1 MIKRVMK
8 RSFSIFLTLVLL
20 ATTFFIFDPSVLK
33 MDASA
38 SLAVDAST
46 MGSSLPAQIANAP
59 ETIYLKPGT
68 NNFQYYSLINVDTG
82 DAGNSTSTTGS
93 ITFSNGKAT
102 ATQLFVNNFWKKTS
116 DNPDTYTD
124 ASSSISNF
132 KPNSATLTTVSGLT
146 GSSGGGTTSAIV
158 NGSKITDTGA
168 SGNNNI
174 NFVFD
179 SNRSTFVCDEGDVY
193 VVEWGIEYKLDGV
206 FHYTFLYTGFY
217 KPRLTITGATARGR
231 HTTSLTNVPK
241 AAGFGF
247 IAGAMKYAEVGNR
260 TTAYTGSTFGTNC
273 APLVGFVGQQNNGS
287 AGQYTIPNCEDG
299 WKSETSFPSSG
310 SPKTIMVTPGEYD
323 AQGQS
328 DNYDV
333 WTTYTNFGSYA
344 NPVPTGTNHSD
355 VSSAGQMTTAGVYS
369 GVAYEVVDTSRFT
382 DLGQIPNFSVGYI
395 RYFHERGGDEAKLNY
410 IRVSDAPGTS
420 PASNGITIAG
430 VDTSD
435 HNDNEGEWKS
445 RTYGL
450 YEFRGSTASISG
462 QKNMYVMYR
471 YSEDITVYD
480 YPIQIHIG
488 VGLSIYGVNKDALR
502 QAYTRHLASNI
513 DKVTYS
519 SGYASYLS
527 RLQTQMKY
535 LCDPTS
541 TKNDVGIAESEM
553 ETAQKGIIT
562 ANMSE
567 ILTFYVPEAIYLTPS
582 TGNMNTFQYYVDR
595 ANAKDGALNAQAAK
609 TSGNIYLNVP
619 GASSVSISLSGV
631 SSSTIGTKTGTDTIN
646 TTITAGTLSTAI
658 AQNTTTTVEWTAT
671 YVIDGVTY
679 SSKAYSTVYAPLC
692 QANSTVAQQVG
703 SRSGGGSNARL
714 TLTGWI
720 TGINGIEVNS
730 DSTNRTASSGTDEIG
745 GMIDPPLTDST
756 VHGNNAD
763 YDLNANEHDDFLQ
776 WVSGGTGYSG
786 YYTWSGGDKQVTTCH
801 SYYNGILNVDTSRY
815 TDVSQIPNL
824 CGGVDFGNYR
834 SHDHEYDP
842 LIGSSTYY
850 GTCFNKIGYSAISS
864 SGDTLTVDNLYNVS
878 RTEKTCNG
886 NNLYSGQEGLRRTY
900 TLSGST
906 SKKFIVLSFDYHIT
920 GVSTKADRSAE
931 AVGHVYTRIN
941 QIAKSD
947 LRDTLNNEI
956 ETGKQAAYY
965 TPASWTAYQNA
976 IKAAY
981 SALGSPVATQTDVNN
996 AKNGI
1001 GTAKAGLRK
1010 IAGKLTA
1017 DHIGTDGRLLENPTE
1032 SKDYEAGDAT
1042 YADSNDYTGYTLT
1055 DAKQSFLDPA
1065 ALAANTTSNG
1075 NASKKL
1081 TWDAATATMT
1091 FKDTSGGS
1099 DNYNPYPGSGSDIS
1113 NYYYVPVTPGRT
1125 VTITYTA
1132 AGSSPQFY
1140 AFYAGADMKTVTS
1153 AADGKWLQCKDGDSG
1168 NVTLSFT
1175 VPSDVYYLTFRMGN
1189 RTANGTTTFK
1199 NINLTISGDSH
1210 SLPITDGHAGDVIT
1224 NNTHPHTH
1232 YTFIYTPNKYDV
1244 TYDTDGGTYNG
1255 KNDSYTYNDIAQYN
1269 AAFKVGAVTLGGSAV
1284 SANPTKTGYIF
1295 NNWVCSQNQVVYN
1308 PNAQISSWV
1317 WDTDAVIFKAQW
1329 TPIEYNIAFN
1339 ANDGTGSMNSINGVK
1354 YNEIVTLPAN
1364 TFTRANYNFMGW
1376 NTAADG
1382 SGTSYA
1388 DKESAGNF
1396 TSANGATVTLYA
1408 QWQVDSHK
1416 AKAFA
1421 YSNTA
1426 TAGYTNSAT
1435 GGTVQVNSATAGVT
1449 SEAEINYN
1457 TSYTLK
1463 AEAKTGYYFN
1473 GWFDSSALSGNPLS
1487 TSASWNRTMG
1497 SGDANWYARFTV
1509 EQYNITMYR
1518 NYESTDSNVTNTLT
1532 GVKYGSSQTVT
1543 IPTRTGYT
1551 FNGWYSARTAGTQ
1564 EYGKTSPITIKD
1576 HGSNNANIDLY
1587 AQWTANTIT
1596 VAYAA
1601 NGGSGSMSN
1610 GSFAYGSNF
1619 TPANCT
1625 FTAPASKTVTFNAN
1639 GGSCS
1644 TASLPS
1650 AYTFNKWKSSANS
1663 ALYAAGTATND
1674 SLGASS
1680 GTVTLTAQWN
1690 QAAITLPTP
1699 TRTGF
1704 TFKGWYDASSGG
1716 NKIGDAGSTYTP
1728 SANIELYAQWD
1739 VENHH
1744 VNAYAYSNTAS
1755 NAAKWE
1761 NNTTGGTVQVT
1772 NGTAGATSTGS
1783 FNYNVGYS
1791 VTAAAKT
1798 GYKFV
1803 GWYTAAPTNGTTWG
1817 TSTSS
1822 SASLSLTMGTADV
1835 VYYARFDVVTYAV
1848 TAKAYSNSASAQT
1861 TWANNAT
1868 GGSVQVTGGG
1878 VDGTAGATSTGTVVS
1893 GSSTSL
1899 KATAATG
1906 YTFKGWFTTTPTS
1919 TSTASSTANPM
1930 SLTNVTAAA
1939 TWYAKFDINTS
1950 TLTIKPNGGS
1960 WNGSTA
1966 DQNKTQ
1972 AYNTTLSIP
1981 VPTRTG
1987 YTFSGW
1993 TKSGTFYGTLS
2004 STTAAA
2010 TYTFPANSGVTSTIT
2025 AGWTAINYSITYALD
2040 GGTQGTNHPAS
2051 AAYDTAFAVSAP
2063 TKTGYTFTG
2072 WTVTSGLDT
2081 STAKW
2086 GTSSSPATA
2095 ISATTTKCV
2104 NGTSDVY
2111 FKNIRSTTGSVT
2123 LTATWQID
2131 KHTVTLVPYSNSAN
2145 TPGTWT
2151 ANDTTGGTV
2160 SGAGTFNYN
2169 ADLSISASAKAGYNF
2184 DGWYSAA
2191 PTSGTTWDES
2201 KKVTSPAT
2209 KMGTS
2214 NITYY
2219 AKFSIKSF
2227 TVTATA
2233 VADSA
2238 TSTTLSTGNATA
2250 AGCTATPA
2258 TSTVYYNKT
2267 VSLTAAAGT
2276 GYTFAGWFDNSACT
2290 GTALSTSD
2298 TYTTPAITEGKTFY
2312 AKFTIKSY
2320 AVAAKAYAD
2329 TATSTTLSE
2338 ANASAAGCEA
2348 TASASTVKHGA
2359 TVTLTAT
2366 TGTGYEFKGWFDNA
2380 SFSGTALSTATPY
2393 TTAITADKT
2402 FYAKFT
2408 IKSYTVSAT
2417 AIANSATD
2425 AGFTAANASAAGCTA
2440 TTSATSAKHG
2450 ATVTLTA
2457 TAVTGYNFVG
2467 WFNNASGTGSALSSA
2482 ATYTPAITAN
2492 SAFYAKF
2499 AIKNIT
2505 VTFDANGGSVSSG
2518 STTATAYYGTS
2529 VATPNVAKQGYA
2541 LAGWAESATATTA
2554 KYPADSTINVD
2565 ELVLA
2570 GANKTLY
2577 AVWKPY
2583 EYSIVPMSASDSNTN
2598 PGKYIVGTT
2607 GGTIAVKSGET
2618 IIPGDDIES
2627 KLNITRAT
2635 GYDFVEVRYAVTT
2648 APANGTDVTSWGTYK
2663 TSVTAEKTMPALPD
2677 GSTIVLIG
2685 YFKVREL
2692 NAKAYAYSNSAS
2704 SNNYTNS
2711 AAGGTVQVKG
2721 GVVDGTVGKESESAI
2736 YSGAGVT
2743 FVAKAKTGYTFD
2755 GWYTAAPSGA
2765 TWDESKKVAS
2775 PATTMGASDI
2785 TYYAKFS
2792 INTRTAS
2799 AYAVYYDKGFDDA
2812 EGSGTKGITGG
2823 TVTVST
2829 ADASATTTGSA
2840 AATIQAKYTQI
2851 VTYTA
2856 DAATGYEF
2864 AGWYYDDDD
2873 DFVDG
2878 EVIETEVTYDNF
2890 MPDED
2895 IAIQGKF
2902 VPINFV
2908 VVLDPNGG
2916 VSKTTAA
2923 ITLTYGQ
2930 PYTLDDTTL
2939 PIRTSYTFIGWSES
2953 STATTPE
2960 YTYTDDICEITAA
2973 TVNGWFSSG
2982 LDKIYAVWEIA
2993 KYIVTLDNQGGTGGM
3008 TQVEVTLNEDMPTLS
3023 EVPTLDGY
3031 TLAGYYNEP
3040 GGADASGKYYNADG
3054 TSAKKWDV
3062 AGDGIL
3068 YAKWVCPVLKD
3079 ATYDEATGKW
3089 TYIYEDVN
3097 GDDVSAKPS
3106 DEILTKDGISQNAP
3120 ERAKQITSV
3129 DDAKTE
3135 YVKNKVDE
3143 TQEINLNYYTQ
3154 NALEELYENVTATNT
3169 DLKREDLTQVE
3180 LNAYVANL
3188 ARYTELEAGENKKT
3202 DEKVKP
3208 TINLYETKDKV
3219 KTIKDNTLTK
3229 NDSVTGNNYG
3239 KPTSND
3245 AATFVYTNKWSEYEQ
3260 GAVDYYI
3267 YTNSRTPVIALEID
3281 DGEVG
3286 SSVTTNKS
3294 SYPTNAVITAEG
3306 DSAVVADKEGS
3317 YMKSAVPATDDVNS
3331 AWFSRYTKANI
3342 GTKYDYNAKE
3352 IIYLT
3357 PSFTPTSPT
3366 STTDEIVYTITPSDD
3381 ATNKNTG
3388 LQSAQIAEIPSAQ
3401 ANDFYSFGDD
3411 QQQGEDTSITVCVCY
3426 HNAMNGTDDEGGTI
3440 DDPYLQMYIDQVDKE
3455 KAYADTWLNQMH
3467 LFRQAGGANNWEIV
3481 MANEGVYPVEDE
3493 TFKDTG
3499 FVLGSFAYVFDSTNE
3514 SSATAYANAG
3524 DFEAAKKEIITSISN
3539 KASVAQKAI
3548 LDNEDPGHI
3557 YKYGV
3562 GFFGLGGWST
3572 NYYPKQGSYVYAHL
3586 IDRWGNV
3593 FNKVWKNFKVD
3604 DYTAVITGNAMNGFT
3619 VTEDG
3624 GSNVAIIE
3632 IGCDEVDFITDLD
3645 STFENDVFTTS
3656 GDTFTVIT
3664 NKPKSNVTFAV
3675 TDNAGNQIKGKVP
3688 TDAEGNIKLTVK
3700 DLCADLSDGAYVF
3713 MVNDKEVH
3721 LNACEPAIV
3730 RAASITSTAF
3740 FGDEVIVTVKT
3751 VDTASKVQLDEN
3763 GSTRTFTK
3771 TSSAATIVDNG
3782 DGTKTWTIKITSF
3795 TKGVHELAVKA
3806 KDNNVWYDS
3815 DFVLTTTII
3824 KKPSG
3829 YNKAIVSVENVN
3841 SYKNEKISV
3850 KVEVKPETS
3859 AIRVTYDPTGYS
3871 TTVGREDCTVETTEN
3886 GTEIWTVPAM
3896 TFAEVGE
3903 YEINVLARYNS
3914 SWQTTL
3920 GETCKVT
3927 VTEKPVPGAV
3937 IYKVDVSKTDLRRGE
3952 VTTLTVVT
3960 NSLTSKLQLVYSGTT
3975 TTFSKT
3981 NAQVTTNEDGTL
3993 TWVIDKSFN
4002 NYGDIDIVFKAKSSL
4017 GWTEE
4022 QTFGTVTVTSSRAK

>member
-38 SLAVDAST
+38 SLAVDANT
-46 MGSSLPAQIANAP
+46 MGSSMPAQIANAP

-68 NNFQYYSLINVDTG
+68 NNFQYYSLIDVDTG
-82 DAGNSTSTTGS
+82 DAGNSKSTSGS

-132 KPNSATLTTVSGLT
+132 KPNSATLSTVSKLDGT
-146 GSSGGGTTSAIV
+146 SGGTTTSAIV

-168 SGNNNI
+168 SGNNTI

-179 SNRSTFVCDEGDVY
+179 SNRSTFVCNEGDVY
-193 VVEWGIEYKLDGV
+193 VVEWGIEYKIDGV

-217 KPRLTITGATARGR
+217 KPRLTITGTTARGK
-231 HTTSLTNVPK
+231 HTTALTNVPK

-260 TTAYTGSTFGTNC
+260 TTAYTGSSFGTNC
-273 APLVGFVGQQNNGS
+273 APLVGFVGQQNNSS
-287 AGQYTIPNCEDG
+287 AGQYTIPNCDDG

-328 DNYDV
+328 ENYDV

-382 DLGQIPNFSVGYI
+382 DLSQIPNFSAGYI

-420 PASNGITIAG
+420 PASNGFSVVG

-450 YEFRGSTASISG
+450 YPFGGSTASLSG

-488 VGLSIYGVNKDALR
+488 VGLSIYGVDKDALR

-519 SGYASYLS
+519 SGYASYFS

-535 LCDPTS
+535 LCDPTA
-541 TKNDVGIAESEM
+541 TKNDVGIAEPEM
-553 ETAQKGIIT
+553 ETAQKGIIADNAT
-562 ANMSE
+562 K
-567 ILTFYVPEAIYLTPS
+567 ILTFYVPEVIYLNPS
-582 TGNMNTFQYYVDR
+582 DQKTFQYYVDR
-595 ANAKDGALNAQAAK
+595 ANSTNGALRAGEN
-609 TSGNIYLNVP
+609 TSGNVYLDVP
-619 GASSVSISLSGV
+619 GATNVSISASGATV
-631 SSSTIGTKTGTDTIN
+631 SLGTSTGTSSIS
-646 TTITAGTLSTAI
+646 TTITSGSVSSAMADNATSLIT
-658 AQNTTTTVEWTAT
+658 WTASYTLNGIT
-671 YVIDGVTY
+671 YQTN
-679 SSKAYSTVYAPLC
+679 AYSVVYSPFVGTSSVAAAMACSSFLCTWHSDPHTSGTFWLTGGHSISTSGSKVDWDASHDNGWYSFYGNPLKS
-692 QANSTVAQQVG
+692 STVIT
-703 SRSGGGSNARL
+703 GGG
-714 TLTGWI
+714 T
-720 TGINGIEVNS
+720 S
-730 DSTNRTASSGTDEIG
+730 DSKSEYPSGMVSGTG
-745 GMIDPPLTDST
+745 LLATKNTKDPDGS
-756 VHGNNAD
+756 HAD
-763 YDLNANEHDDFLQ
+763 VY
-776 WVSGGTGYSG
+776 GGTMNI
-786 YYTWSGGDKQVTTCH
+786 T
-801 SYYNGILNVDTSRY
+801 VDTSRY
-815 TDVSQIPNL
+815 NNYSQIPNL
-824 CGGVDFGNYR
+824 KLGFDNNYHNHADKTEGSNAFQWDSDHADGNM
-834 SHDHEYDP
+834 DNNN
-842 LIGSSTYY
+842 LTGSYVT
-850 GTCFNKIGYSAISS
+850 TFNPISD
-864 SGDTLTVDNLYNVS
+864 GS
-878 RTEKTCNG
+878 RTTHHVEGSIKSSVTFKGRFSSN
-886 NNLYSGQEGLRRTY
+886 YS
-900 TLSGST
+900 SHGSAYCRARLFVFLNTT
-906 SKKFIVLSFDYHIT
+906 S
-920 GVSTKADRSAE
+920 VSKAD
-931 AVGHVYTRIN
+931 
-941 QIAKSD
+941 
-947 LRDTLNNEI
+947 LRNTLNNEI
-956 ETGKQAAYY
+956 ETGKQASYY
-965 TPASWTAYQNA
+965 TSASWTAYQNA

-981 SALGSPVATQTDVNN
+981 TALGNPTADQTTINN

-1001 GTAKAGLRK
+1001 GTAKDGLRK
-1010 IAGKLTA
+1010 VAGKLTA
-1017 DHIGTDGRLLENPTE
+1017 DHIGTDGRLLEDPTE
-1032 SKDYEAGDAT
+1032 SKDYEAGDTT

-1081 TWDAATATMT
+1081 TWDAATATIT

-1099 DNYNPYPGSGSDIS
+1099 DNYNPYPGQGSDIS

-1153 AADGKWLQCKDGDSG
+1153 AADGNWLQCKDGVSG

-1244 TYDTDGGTYNG
+1244 TYDTDGGSYNG
-1255 KNDSYTYNDIAQYN
+1255 HNDSYTYNDIAQYN
-1269 AAFKVGAVTLGGSAV
+1269 AAFKVGAVTLGGNAV
-1284 SANPTKTGYIF
+1284 SDNPTKTGYTF
-1295 NNWVCSQNQVVYN
+1295 NNWVCSQNQVAYN

-1364 TFTRANYNFMGW
+1364 TFTRANYNFIGW

-1396 TSANGATVTLYA
+1396 TSNNGTTVTLYA

-1426 TAGYTNSAT
+1426 TTDYANNAT
-1435 GGTVQVNSATAGVT
+1435 GGTVQVNSATAGAT

-1457 TSYTLK
+1457 ASYTLK
-1463 AEAKTGYYFN
+1463 ASAETGYYFN

-1487 TSASWNRTMG
+1487 TSASWSRTMG

-1576 HGSNNANIDLY
+1576 HGSNNANISLY

-1596 VAYAA
+1596 VAYAP
-1601 NGGSGSMSN
+1601 GTGSGSMS
-1610 GSFAYGSNF
+1610 GTTFAYGSNF
-1619 TPANCT
+1619 TPATCT
-1625 FTAPASKTVTFNAN
+1625 FTAPASKKVTFNAN

-1644 TASLPS
+1644 TASLDS
-1650 AYTFNKWKSSANS
+1650 VYTFNKWKSSANS

-1690 QAAITLPTP
+1690 QAAVTLPTP

-1728 SANIELYAQWD
+1728 SANITLYAQWD

-1761 NNTTGGTVQVT
+1761 NNSTGGTVQVT

-1791 VTAAAKT
+1791 VTAEAKT
-1798 GYKFV
+1798 GYTFV

-1822 SASLSLTMGTADV
+1822 NESLSLTMGTADV

-1848 TAKAYSNSASAQT
+1848 TAKAYSNSASAQS
-1861 TWANNAT
+1861 TWANNTT

-1878 VDGTAGATSTGTVVS
+1878 VDGTAGSTSTGTVVS

-1899 KATAATG
+1899 EATAATG
-1906 YTFKGWFTTTPTS
+1906 YTFKGWFTTAPTS
-1919 TSTASSTANPM
+1919 SSTASSTANPM
-1930 SLTNVTAAA
+1930 SLSNVTAAA

-1950 TLTIKPNGGS
+1950 TLTVKPNGGS
-1960 WNGSTA
+1960 WNSFTT
-1966 DQNKTQ
+1966 DKSYTQ
-1972 AYNTTLSIP
+1972 AYGSTLSIP

-2025 AGWTAINYSITYALD
+2025 AGWTAINYSISYALD

-2081 STAKW
+2081 NTAKW

-2095 ISATTTKCV
+2095 ISATSTKCV

-2131 KHTVTLVPYSNSAN
+2131 THTVTLVPYSNSAN

-2201 KKVTSPAT
+2201 KKVSSPAT

-2258 TSTVYYNKT
+2258 SSTVYYNKT
-2267 VSLTAAAGT
+2267 ASLTATAGT

-2290 GTALSTSD
+2290 GTALSTSA
-2298 TYTTPAITEGKTFY
+2298 TYTPTITEGKTFY

-2338 ANASAAGCEA
+2338 ANASAAGCKA

-2380 SFSGTALSTATPY
+2380 SFSGTALSTATSY
-2393 TTAITADKT
+2393 TPAITADKT

-2450 ATVTLTA
+2450 ATVTLKA
-2457 TAVTGYNFVG
+2457 TAATGYNFVG
-2467 WFNNASGTGSALSSA
+2467 WFNNAAGTGSALSTA

-2505 VTFDANGGSVSSG
+2505 VTFNENGGSVSSG
-2518 STTATAYYGTS
+2518 STTATAYYGTP
-2529 VATPNVAKQGYA
+2529 VATPNVTKQGYA

-2554 KYPADSTINVD
+2554 KYPATSTINVD
-2565 ELVLA
+2565 DLVLA

-2583 EYSIVPMSASDSNTN
+2583 EYTIVPMSASNSSAN
-2598 PGKYIVGTT
+2598 PTKYVVGTT

-2648 APANGTDVTSWGTYK
+2648 APANGTDVTSWGTYS

-2692 NAKAYAYSNSAS
+2692 NAKAYAYSNSVS

-2736 YSGAGVT
+2736 YSGASVT

-2812 EGSGTKGITGG
+2812 EGSGTKGIIGG

-2878 EVIETEVTYDNF
+2878 EVIETELSYDNF
-2890 MPDED
+2890 MPDEN
-2895 IAIQGKF
+2895 IVIQGKF

-2908 VVLDPNGG
+2908 VVLNPNGG
-2916 VSKTTAA
+2916 VSGPTAA

-2930 PYTLDDTTL
+2930 PYTLDLTTE
-2939 PIRTSYTFIGWSES
+2939 PIRTSYTFVGWSES
-2953 STATTPE
+2953 SAENATAA
-2960 YTYTDDICEITAA
+2960 YTYTNDTCTISAETI
-2973 TVNGWFSSG
+2973 NGWFTSG
-2982 LDKIYAVWEIA
+2982 RTDIYAVWEIA
-2993 KYIVTLDNQGGTGGM
+2993 KYIVTLDNQGGTGGL
-3008 TQVEVTLNEDMPTLS
+3008 TQVEVTLNEAMPTLS
-3023 EVPTLDGY
+3023 EVPTLEGY

-3054 TSAKKWDV
+3054 TSAKNWDV

-3154 NALEELYENVTATNT
+3154 AALEQLYTNVTATNT

-3188 ARYTELEAGENKKT
+3188 ARYTELEAGKNKKT
-3202 DEKVKP
+3202 DETIKP

-3219 KTIKDNTLTK
+3219 KSIKDNTLTK
-3229 NDSVTGNNYG
+3229 NDSVIGNNYG

-3245 AATFVYTNKWSEYEQ
+3245 AGTFVYTNKWSYYKED
-3260 GAVDYYI
+3260 AVDYYI

-3281 DGEVG
+3281 DGKVG

-3294 SYPTNAVITAEG
+3294 SYPTNSVVEPDAN
-3306 DSAVVADKEGS
+3306 SAVVADKEGS
-3317 YMKSAVPATDDVNS
+3317 YMKSAVPATDDVNN

-3381 ATNKNTG
+3381 ATEKNEG

-3401 ANDFYSFGDD
+3401 AGSFYSFGDD
-3411 QQQGEDTSITVCVCY
+3411 QKQGEGESITVCVCY
-3426 HNAMNGTDDEGGTI
+3426 HNAMNGTDDEGGA
-3440 DDPYLQMYIDQVDKE
+3440 PGEEYFQMYIDQTDKDL
-3455 KAYADTWLNQMH
+3455 AYADTWLNQMH
-3467 LFRQAGGANNWEIV
+3467 LYRQSGGANNWEIV
-3481 MANEGVYPVEDE
+3481 FADESVYPVEDE

-3524 DFEAAKKEIITSISN
+3524 NFEAAKKEIITSISN

-3632 IGCDEVDFITDLD
+3632 IGCDDVGFITDLD
-3645 STFENDVFTTS
+3645 SSFENDIFTTS

-3730 RAASITSTAF
+3730 RAASMPSTAF
-3740 FGDEVIVTVKT
+3740 YGDEVLITIKTIDTV
-3751 VDTASKVQLDEN
+3751 SKVQLDEN
-3763 GSTRTFTK
+3763 GSTRTYTK

-3782 DGTKTWTIKITSF
+3782 DGTKTWTIKVTSF
-3795 TKGVHELAVKA
+3795 TKGDHTFAVKA

-3815 DFVLTTTII
+3815 DFVLTTTIT
-3824 KKPSG
+3824 KRPSATK
-3829 YNKAIVSVENVN
+3829 KAIISVENVN

-3859 AIRVTYDPTGYS
+3859 AVRVTYDPTGYT

-3896 TFAEVGE
+3896 TFAKVGE
-3903 YEINVLARYNS
+3903 YEINVFARYNS

-3937 IYKVDVSKTDLRRGE
+3937 IYNVDISKTDLRRGE
-3952 VTTLTVVT
+3952 LTTLTVTT
-3960 NSLTSKLQLVYSGTT
+3960 NSVTSKLLLVYSGTT

-4002 NYGDIDIVFKAKSSL
+4002 TYGDIDIVFKAKSSAL